1 MANEQMKNYM
11 DGSGRSGIRAYEVGE
26 SEVTVMWKGGALYT
40 YPKDQRFI
48 ELLEGGEGANAYL
61 NENLK

>member
-1 MANEQMKNYM
+1 MANEKMTNYM
-11 DGSGRSGIRAYEVGE
+11 DGSGKSGIRAYEIDENG
-26 SEVTVMWKGGALYT
+26 VTIMWKSGALYS

-48 ELLEGGEGANAYL
+48 DLLEGGEGANAYL